1 MKHRLILSVLTLLL
15 LSAGQS
21 LAAERT
27 VTLRVDNMYC
37 ASCPFIVQ
45 MTLERVD
52 GVTDVKVSFRERAAR
67 VTFDDAKTT
76 VKILREA
83 TLLRGYP
90 SAVLKYG
97 S

>member
-1 MKHRLILSVLTLLL
+1 
-15 LSAGQS
+15 
-21 LAAERT
+21 
-27 VTLRVDNMYC
+27 
-37 ASCPFIVQ
+37 